1 MVYKFIL
8 VINKMLIK
16 VIKSNKSYKLILPN
30 NIEMRIDTVQDLQ
43 RCLDLELDISLQLW
57 EKINTNLNPKHLD

>member
-1 MVYKFIL
+1 
-8 VINKMLIK
+8 MLIK